1 MKRFLFLTDTHY
13 RLERPKSRI
22 DNIYESQVAEMTEIG
37 NLVHEHS
44 IDALLHGGDFFDR
57 KNPPHELVVDL
68 INWCQFLQTP
78 FFSVIG
84 NHDITGYNLK
94 SVRNSGLGVLFES
107 GAVEQ
112 LDEEVYEK
120 EKLVIRGAHCQ
131 LDHLMDILIDKSA
144 PNPYLFP
151 EKYDGYTKIV
161 ISHNYVIP
169 AESMPFGFVHPKDIP
184 TNADIVLCGHY
195 HVPFDYQGPII
206 NNRSTRWLN
215 PGAIARW
222 SVDQKDRIP
231 TVVFIEADEGTLSV
245 VKKPLTSSKPAS
257 ELFDLEQIAIE
268 EGREQDI
275 ASFVKSLEQTNFQ
288 SIDIELEVKRIG
300 AAQNIPTNILD
311 MVVDKIREAKDTLK

>member
-13 RLERPKSRI
+13 RLEKPKSRI
-22 DNIYESQVAEMTEIG
+22 DNIWASQQAEMTEIG
-37 NLVHEHS
+37 NIVHDLS

-84 NHDITGYNLK
+84 NHDIVGYNLK
-94 SVRNSGLGVLFES
+94 SVRGAGLGVLFES

-131 LDHLMDILIDKSA
+131 LDHLLSTLIDKSA
-144 PNPYLFP
+144 PNPYMFP
-151 EKYDGYTKIV
+151 DKYDGWTKIV
-161 ISHNYVIP
+161 VSHNYVIP
-169 AESMPFGFVHPKDIP
+169 SESMPFGFVHPRDIP
-184 TNADIVLCGHY
+184 TNADLVLCGHY
-195 HVPFDYQGPII
+195 HVPFDETIG
-206 NNRSTRWLN
+206 NTRWLN

-222 SVDQKDRIP
+222 SVDQKDRVP
-231 TVVFIEADEGTLSV
+231 TVLIIEVDQSLAV
-245 VKKPLTSSKPAS
+245 MKRPLVSSKKAS

-275 ASFVKSLEQTNFQ
+275 ASFVKSLEQTNFK
-288 SIDIELEVKRIG
+288 SVDIELEVKRIG
-300 AAQNIPTNILD
+300 AEQNIPANILE